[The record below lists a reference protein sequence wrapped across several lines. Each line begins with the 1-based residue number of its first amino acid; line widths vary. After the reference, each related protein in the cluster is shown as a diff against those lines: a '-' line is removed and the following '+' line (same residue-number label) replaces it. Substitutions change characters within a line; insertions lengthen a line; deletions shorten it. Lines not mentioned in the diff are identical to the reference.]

1 MKFERDVRSERAF
14 SLGRRADM
22 SGMKQNRS
30 EVAQLLSQITD
41 EYEAALR
48 GLSGIAYGTS
58 QHDFI
63 TAKMENMDQLHQQLQ
78 TLVGDNAIS
87 LIADRLS
94 ALG

>member
-1 MKFERDVRSERAF
+1 
-14 SLGRRADM
+14 M
-22 SGMKQNRS
+22 SGMNENRS

-63 TAKMENMDQLHQQLQ
+63 TAKMENMGQLHQQLQ

-94 ALG
+94 VLG